1 MNKHL
6 QPNPNSKL
14 THWKAYVISSADR
27 AYLIKLKPSAF
38 VIFEWLCYHCTPN
51 TNRIQVDN
59 KVIAESLGY
68 SEVTVYKS
76 LQVLEKYKFLRE
88 TQQNMGGKFW
98 EINVYFISKGQE
110 YWKSGVWYESVE
122 VAPEEFRKSYL
133 MEGVAVVNTYNVV
146 EKIR

>member
-1 MNKHL
+1 MNQIKKH
-6 QPNPNSKL
+6 NPNTKL
-14 THWKAYVISSADR
+14 SHWKSYVISSADR

-38 VIFEWLCYHCTPN
+38 VIFEWLCFHCTPN

-59 KVIAESLGY
+59 KIIAEALKY

-76 LQVLEKYKFLRE
+76 LQILEKSKFIKE
-88 TQQNMGGKFW
+88 TNQVIGGKLW

-110 YWKSGVWYESVE
+110 YWKSGVWYEPVE

-146 EKIR
+146 EKIK